1 MNKKQYIQPLT
12 EAIEMELCEM
22 IAISGINTNLD
33 EKEDLE
39 WAEDMVD
46 DDR

>member
-22 IAISGINTNLD
+22 IAISGTSNVNLD
-33 EKEDLE
+33 WVE
-39 WAEDMVD
+39 EDMD
-46 DDR
+46 DEDR

>member
-1 MNKKQYIQPLT
+1 MKKQYIQPLT

-22 IAISGINTNLD
+22 IAISGINTNLEEELQWID
-33 EKEDLE
+33 EMD
-39 WAEDMVD
+39 D

>member
-22 IAISGINTNLD
+22 IAISGVSTNLEEELQWID
-33 EKEDLE
+33 EMD
-39 WAEDMVD
+39 D